1 MAHTEF
7 VEVYRVEHGDY
18 MFIPKEVQEK
28 YQDKFVLKVEEEE
41 IIKEYEEEEEA
52 VEEIIKEYEEEGEE
66 AVEVVKPKRGRRAK

>member
-18 MFIPKEVQEK
+18 MFIPKQVQEK
-28 YQDKFVLKVEEEE
+28 YQDKFVLK
-41 IIKEYEEEEEA
+41 EEEEA
-52 VEEIIKEYEEEGEE
+52 VEEIIKEYEEEEE

>member
-28 YQDKFVLKVEEEE
+28 YQDKFVLKAEAEEVVEEATE
-41 IIKEYEEEEEA
+41 
-52 VEEIIKEYEEEGEE
+52 
-66 AVEVVKPKRGRRAK
+66 VKPKRGRRAK

>member
-28 YQDKFVLKVEEEE
+28 YQDKFVLKVEVEEE
-41 IIKEYEEEEEA
+41 VVVGVEEEVVEVEEA
-52 VEEIIKEYEEEGEE
+52 TE
-66 AVEVVKPKRGRRAK
+66 VKPKRGRRAK

>member
-28 YQDKFVLKVEEEE
+28 YQDKFVLKVEVEEE
-41 IIKEYEEEEEA
+41 V
-52 VEEIIKEYEEEGEE
+52 VEGATE
-66 AVEVVKPKRGRRAK
+66 VKPKRGRRAK

>member
-18 MFIPKEVQEK
+18 MFIPKQVQEK
-28 YQDKFVLKVEEEE
+28 YQDKFVLK
-41 IIKEYEEEEEA
+41 EEEA
-52 VEEIIKEYEEEGEE
+52 VEEIIKEYEEEE

>member
-28 YQDKFVLKVEEEE
+28 YQDKFVFKVEEEVV
-41 IIKEYEEEEEA
+41 EEA
-52 VEEIIKEYEEEGEE
+52 TE
-66 AVEVVKPKRGRRAK
+66 VKPKRGRRAK

>member
-28 YQDKFVLKVEEEE
+28 YQDKFVLKVEVEEE
-41 IIKEYEEEEEA
+41 VVEVEEEVVEVEEEEV
-52 VEEIIKEYEEEGEE
+52 VEEATE
-66 AVEVVKPKRGRRAK
+66 VKPKRGRRAK